1 MNLLAG
7 LIFKEKYMR
16 KILAIAAMVAS
27 TMAVAQDATV
37 INVVPMYRTILVSEA
52 VPQIVEVCRDTNRGG
67 GGLIAGATSGIFGST
82 GGAAGAAIGYLIG
95 NEIGGSG
102 TTRQIAR
109 AAGTIVGNSVGNTV
123 SESGSR
129 RSDCEYRE
137 MMVTRD
143 VLQQVTDGYLID
155 VEYLSTRYQVRR
167 GFAPEVGSA
176 IPIVVGNIR

>member
-1 MNLLAG
+1 
-7 LIFKEKYMR
+7 MR
-16 KILAIAAMVAS
+16 KVLAVAAMVAS

-37 INVVPMYRTILVSEA
+37 ISVVPMYRNILVSEA
-52 VPQIVEVCRDTNRGG
+52 VPQIVEVCRDSNRGSN
-67 GGLIAGATSGIFGST
+67 GLIAGATSGIFGST
-82 GGAAGAAIGYLIG
+82 GGAAGAAIGYIIG

-109 AAGTIVGNSVGNTV
+109 AAGTIVGNSVGNSV
-123 SESGSR
+123 SESATR

-167 GFAPEVGSA
+167 GFAPEVGST